1 MHHRPD
7 IEDET
12 GQGGRSPRK
21 PPHSRRLAKVALLG
35 GFVALLTRSGVRG
48 RVLDKLF
55 GPEEEF
61 EYESETEPE
70 PLTDLSSE
78 PVSGAGDA
86 DDHDEEGSEEP
97 AGDSEAGGESWASPP
112 AQDAVP
118 LDGEDPPAAED
129 PEAAAQPSEPPFAP
143 AGPRIFAVPSVP
155 ASDQRPDEVDGPPA
169 AGDADRRDA
178 PPSYVPTPPASYV
191 PTPPA
196 SDVPGAPASDI
207 PADLE
212 PEAPQPPPAP
222 PESAS
227 ERDARY
233 SWGGNARGTT
243 VVEIL
248 APPADEQPPGEE
260 SRAATGEVRIPRPA
274 VTDRP
279 RPHVDELTDIA
290 PSRFE
295 FVPPGGSPA
304 PASSPLDLPSDDE
317 LEAPAPRQELTA
329 PPSRS
334 PQWES
339 PVESLERHEAG
350 ESDDGAPGDSE
361 AWTPAPP
368 FVIGE
373 DSLDREPEAEPW
385 RTSPSIVIENG
396 DLILDRESD
405 APAATPWRS
414 SETNGGGT
422 PRPWTSAN
430 ALEPQAAF
438 GAFASD
444 VETPPI
450 ATADAWSTE
459 SLADDEPLET
469 VEASSTPAE
478 PAVWATD
485 TEAGASEPV
494 VADAAPV
501 SADAEPA
508 DADAAP
514 PFAGAQGTLGEVD
527 PAVGEADP
535 AVGEVD
541 PAVGEAHPAVGEA
554 HPAVGDPEPA
564 VGAREPYAAPA
575 SSESVVASAASG
587 ESPQASAPSADG
599 AVATAVR
606 GEPGIGEA
614 APRRSGW
621 WLSRRRRGSVPE
633 PPRWD

>member
-1 MHHRPD
+1 M
-7 IEDET
+7 
-12 GQGGRSPRK
+12 
-21 PPHSRRLAKVALLG
+21 
-35 GFVALLTRSGVRG
+35 
-48 RVLDKLF
+48 
-55 GPEEEF
+55 
-61 EYESETEPE
+61 
-70 PLTDLSSE
+70 
-78 PVSGAGDA
+78 
-86 DDHDEEGSEEP
+86 
-97 AGDSEAGGESWASPP
+97 
-112 AQDAVP
+112 
-118 LDGEDPPAAED
+118 
-129 PEAAAQPSEPPFAP
+129 
-143 AGPRIFAVPSVP
+143 
-155 ASDQRPDEVDGPPA
+155 
-169 AGDADRRDA
+169 
-178 PPSYVPTPPASYV
+178 
-191 PTPPA
+191 
-196 SDVPGAPASDI
+196 
-207 PADLE
+207 
-212 PEAPQPPPAP
+212 
-222 PESAS
+222 
-227 ERDARY
+227 
-233 SWGGNARGTT
+233 
-243 VVEIL
+243 
-248 APPADEQPPGEE
+248 
-260 SRAATGEVRIPRPA
+260 
-274 VTDRP
+274 
-279 RPHVDELTDIA
+279 
-290 PSRFE
+290 
-295 FVPPGGSPA
+295 
-304 PASSPLDLPSDDE
+304 
-317 LEAPAPRQELTA
+317 
-329 PPSRS
+329 
-334 PQWES
+334 
-339 PVESLERHEAG
+339 
-350 ESDDGAPGDSE
+350 
-361 AWTPAPP
+361 
-368 FVIGE
+368 
-373 DSLDREPEAEPW
+373 
-385 RTSPSIVIENG
+385 IENG

-527 PAVGEADP
+527 PAVGEA
-535 AVGEVD
+535 
-541 PAVGEAHPAVGEA
+541 